1 MHANDDL
8 DMLWVKAI
16 RDIKMERNRP
26 KRHRFS
32 PKMLL
37 KNFSNATEQVWVN
50 DGTNTFLT
58 HITNVFKVHDLYA
71 KLDWSRIPEGAVDEN
86 LLASVP
92 KTYEFEDRLAH
103 IESEAEPV
111 ATAIIEQAR
120 CQSSLALDQRQ
131 RDTLKRFVFAL
142 ARRTPEAQNRT
153 AIFSGYADAF
163 YEVAKANAELNNYRL
178 PNKESLCENPMI
190 RQLRDKVLSNTR
202 ARFAAGDHISLEEE
216 DLRFARETSIAAAVI
231 RDKCNELVPGSHGI
245 TIIEQ
250 SLSQYL
256 QVMSWLPVA
265 PDVAIGITRW
275 AGQEVSIELC
285 AHNGGAEI
293 VSSMNRSAAGLSQRI
308 VGASAASVRSLK

>member
-1 MHANDDL
+1 
-8 DMLWVKAI
+8 
-16 RDIKMERNRP
+16 MEQHHFN
-26 KRHRFS
+26 

-37 KNFSNATEQVWVN
+37 KNFSNAKEQVWVN
-50 DGTNTFLT
+50 DGTQTFYT
-58 HITNVFKVHDLYA
+58 HIKKVFKIHDLYA
-71 KLDWSRIPEGAVDEN
+71 TWDWSRIPEGAGPEK

-92 KTYEFEDRLAH
+92 KTYGFEDRLAY

-111 ATAIIEQAR
+111 ITSIIEQAR

-131 RDTLKRFVFAL
+131 RDALKRFVFAL

-163 YEVAKANAELNNYRL
+163 YEAAKANAELNNYSL
-178 PNKESLCENPMI
+178 PNKESLYDNPMV
-190 RQLRDKVLSNTR
+190 RQLTDMALSNTR

-216 DLRFARETSIAAAVI
+216 DLRFARETGVAVAVI
-231 RDKCNELVPGSHGI
+231 RDKCNELVLGSHGI

-265 PDVAIGITRW
+265 SDVAIGITRW
-275 AGQEVSIELC
+275 PDREVLIELS
-285 AHNGGAEI
+285 AYNGGAEI
-293 VSSMNRSAAGLSQRI
+293 VSSMNRSTAGLSQRI